1 MKTLQSI
8 TNSSASE
15 LKAAVEANSTQLDS
29 IQATSR
35 REFSDIS
42 NSLVSTRAEVQAFST
57 RSANQLDSVGGDIR
71 ESLQNTQLLVGMM
84 RDLSL
89 QINAASANSVR
100 TGSHNQVRVF
110 ITYQTAQVNLQLLEC
125 PAYDNAR
132 LTSSSKLSQAGL

>member
-1 MKTLQSI
+1 M
-8 TNSSASE
+8 
-15 LKAAVEANSTQLDS
+15 
-29 IQATSR
+29 QATSQ

-89 QINAASANSVR
+89 QINAASANSAR